1 MQCSLVKSQQ
11 NYCPCTL
18 SRPALTICTLTSYI
32 TAKIPLKKKKYE
44 KKYMINSLM
53 LILKKKKKLPSSK
66 PLNDKL
72 VTVPKA

>member
-32 TAKIPLKKKKYE
+32 TAKIPLEKKKE
-44 KKYMINSLM
+44 KKNMINSLM
-53 LILKKKKKLPSSK
+53 LILKKKKNYT
-66 PLNDKL
+66 PLNL
-72 VTVPKA
+72 